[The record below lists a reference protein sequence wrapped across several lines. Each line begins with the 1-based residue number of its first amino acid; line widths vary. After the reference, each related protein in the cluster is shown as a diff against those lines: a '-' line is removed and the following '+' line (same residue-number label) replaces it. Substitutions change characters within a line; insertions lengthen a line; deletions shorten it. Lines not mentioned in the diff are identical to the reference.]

1 VETFL
6 KQLRKRYLQTIRF
19 SFSSFGSALVL
30 LLAFS
35 SCTTVKKDFKSLSD
49 ADAARIAPYAM
60 MAANAYHGP
69 KWFPLKSLGW
79 IQIDR
84 AGNETGDPTYSHG
97 FSLAFDVFRNDR
109 LRQYAFVY
117 RGTDSLLDFPWA
129 NLAPLV
135 SKEYLAADWYFRN
148 FLSSVRKPYQNY
160 EIVLVGHSLGGGM
173 ALHESVLLGF
183 DAFVFDPSP
192 RLFGPAISRY
202 KPAKR
207 VAVFEKGEILSILR
221 SRSTSWYKAMNT
233 VYQTEFPFPDAER
246 KHGVAKSVSL
256 HNMTQLAEG
265 IRAKG
270 AGENPKLEG
279 AALRKRSK
287 SRKPLSTR

>member
-1 VETFL
+1 M
-6 KQLRKRYLQTIRF
+6 QTVRF
-19 SFSSFGSALVL
+19 SFRSFGSALVL

-35 SCTTVKKDFKSLSD
+35 SCTTVKKDFKPLSD
-49 ADAARIAPYAM
+49 AEAARIAPYAM
-60 MAANAYHGP
+60 MAANSYHGTES
-69 KWFPLKSLGW
+69 FPLKSLGW

-84 AGNETGDPTYSHG
+84 AGNETGEPTYSHG
-97 FSLAFDVFRNDR
+97 FSLAFDIFRNDR

-135 SKEYLAADWYFRN
+135 SKEYLAADWYFRK
-148 FLSSVRKPYQNY
+148 FLSNRLKPYQNY

-173 ALHESVLLGF
+173 ALRESVLLGF

-192 RLFGPAISRY
+192 RLFGPPIPRY

-207 VAVFEKGEILSILR
+207 VAVFEKGEILSIIR
-221 SRSTSWYKAMNT
+221 GPTTSWYKAMNT

-246 KHGVAKSVSL
+246 KHGVARWVSL
-256 HNMTQLAEG
+256 HSMPQLAEG
-265 IRAKG
+265 IRVKG
-270 AGENPKLEG
+270 VRENPTLEK
-279 AALRKRSK
+279 AALRKRSE
-287 SRKPLSTR
+287 SRKPLPTR